1 MNWAENF
8 IRNDINPKVREFVYT
23 LPKVSA
29 KAVGLD
35 ERCGLVYVAD
45 DAIIVYVANDRQLQY
60 YGGFEYVSKAYRCGV
75 GDFVFYFA
83 DDERVS
89 DCLDHFRVYQKDK
102 AQEELA

>member
-1 MNWAENF
+1 MNWAADF
-8 IRNDINPKVREFVYT
+8 IQEDINPKIRDFVYG

-35 ERCGLVYVAD
+35 ERCGMVYVAD
-45 DAIIVYVANDRQLQY
+45 DAIICYQGNDRQLQY
-60 YGGFEYVSKAYRCGV
+60 YGGFEYVDTDYRMAA
-75 GDFVFYFA
+75 GDFVFYFS

-89 DCLDHFRVYQKDK
+89 NCLDHFRVYQKDE